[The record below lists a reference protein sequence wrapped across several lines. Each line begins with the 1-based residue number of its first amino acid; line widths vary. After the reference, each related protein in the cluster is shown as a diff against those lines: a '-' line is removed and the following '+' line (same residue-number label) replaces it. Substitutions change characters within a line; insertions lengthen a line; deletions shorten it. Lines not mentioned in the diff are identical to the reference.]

1 MMIKH
6 WTQIAGGG
14 RNGFI
19 DNRPYIETV
28 SALEKY
34 VTLDDSERSVIC
46 RDYGADQRNLN
57 RAAALR
63 HHLPGR
69 AHGHSAEPCR

>member
-1 MMIKH
+1 MRIKH

-34 VTLDDSERSVIC
+34 VTLDDSERSVIAEA
-46 RDYGADQRNLN
+46 ADRF
-57 RAAALR
+57 
-63 HHLPGR
+63 PKK
-69 AHGHSAEPCR
+69 